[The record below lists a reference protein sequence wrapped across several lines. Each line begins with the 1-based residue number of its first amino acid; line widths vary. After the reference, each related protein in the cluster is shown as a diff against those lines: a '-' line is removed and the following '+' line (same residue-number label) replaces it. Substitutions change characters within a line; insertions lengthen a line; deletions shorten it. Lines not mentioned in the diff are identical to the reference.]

1 MTRKRR
7 QANFTL
13 RVVTSRA
20 NPANDILVADALCGF
35 LLKNAIESRRAVE
48 DALVDTERVERN
60 AEADEIREQI
70 KFLELRLREVAR

>member
-20 NPANDILVADALCGF
+20 NPANDVVVADTLCG
-35 LLKNAIESRRAVE
+35 LLLRNAVESRRAVE
-48 DALVDTERVERN
+48 DALVDMEPG
-60 AEADEIREQI
+60 
-70 KFLELRLREVAR
+70 